1 MKKKKKNLIAT
12 LALICSLAALMV
24 SGLGLVVTPAD
35 QSHLIDDLYAENQQL
50 QERVEA
56 LENELEQLMTA
67 VNLQSWILKVN
78 PWVDSTGADVILNAT
93 PTGHQ
98 AGVSATFL
106 VMLEGRQVQAIPCI
120 WDGSA
125 FTATAS
131 LSAADGY
138 SYYLLL
144 TSPAG
149 TQQLPL
155 TDSSSPE
162 SAIPVYLQ
170 SSLSSYCNL
179 VVNDWVEN
187 PGSAL
192 VLTDAYAQVQLPRV
206 SVAGEV
212 EIGKAEVVL
221 RLNDTESIRLPI
233 KLSPSEVAGSFELVI
248 TDLQIPMPELTE
260 TDVLELYLEVS
271 LTDGRK
277 LTAFGVTWHLENEKL
292 TSAVG

>member
-1 MKKKKKNLIAT
+1 
-12 LALICSLAALMV
+12 
-24 SGLGLVVTPAD
+24 
-35 QSHLIDDLYAENQQL
+35 
-50 QERVEA
+50 
-56 LENELEQLMTA
+56 
-67 VNLQSWILKVN
+67 
-78 PWVDSTGADVILNAT
+78 
-93 PTGHQ
+93 
-98 AGVSATFL
+98 
-106 VMLEGRQVQAIPCI
+106 
-120 WDGSA
+120 
-125 FTATAS
+125 
-131 LSAADGY
+131 
-138 SYYLLL
+138 
-144 TSPAG
+144 
-149 TQQLPL
+149 
-155 TDSSSPE
+155 
-162 SAIPVYLQ
+162 
-170 SSLSSYCNL
+170 L